1 MEADPVCQPR
11 RVADKRTPLDTTRRT
26 TTDTDT
32 RIPGLT
38 TAQRAR
44 ATPKGRGR
52 GSERRDPY
60 HHATRR
66 GNDNDERARRRR
78 PGTTETNGEGTTSAA
93 ILGRR
98 RDAAGATLDDAEP
111 RTKTTT
117 TGAGEEAT
125 RAAGSSCTE
134 TGTTWNAPLRIR
146 RRRRRRETTSRA
158 TDGTSTTRTNR
169 GDDDGPRRGLD
180 GGEAMPRTTLP
191 LRCQRWRRRRR
202 PAHWHGGRGCRSGCR
217 QDRGRGGAGDGV
229 PAKPRAGRGGG
240 RRRDVDEGDGDIGR
254 RSDAAT
260 GATDGGTV
268 AATPLFCRR
277 RRVSGDFPA
286 KRRRSRGRGG
296 SCDVA
301 DGDGT
306 AGRHTGAAA
315 GAAGDGRRHRREG
328 KVMGRWLGARERA
341 KWTKG
346 RRRASFYR
354 ARTECRSRE
363 RPKMAP
369 EEVAGGINGGQRRGI
384 KSR

>member
-1 MEADPVCQPR
+1 MTEAAPR
-11 RVADKRTPLDTTRRT
+11 DDEPSDRR
-26 TTDTDT
+26 DVDDEN
-32 RIPGLT
+32 
-38 TAQRAR
+38 
-44 ATPKGRGR
+44 
-52 GSERRDPY
+52 ERRQRRWTAEGFGWKGSDAEDDLAAAMPEVEM
-60 HHATRR
+60 ATSA
-66 GNDNDERARRRR
+66 GALARRKGLPGECRR
-78 PGTTETNGEGTTSAA
+78 
-93 ILGRR
+93 
-98 RDAAGATLDDAEP
+98 
-111 RTKTTT
+111 
-117 TGAGEEAT
+117 
-125 RAAGSSCTE
+125 
-134 TGTTWNAPLRIR
+134 
-146 RRRRRRETTSRA
+146 
-158 TDGTSTTRTNR
+158 
-169 GDDDGPRRGLD
+169 
-180 GGEAMPRTTLP
+180 
-191 LRCQRWRRRRR
+191 
-202 PAHWHGGRGCRSGCR
+202 
-217 QDRGRGGAGDGV
+217 DRGRGGAGDGV
-229 PAKPRAGRGGG
+229 PAKLRAGRGGG
-240 RRRDVDEGDGDIGR
+240 RRRDVDEGDGDVGR
-254 RSDAAT
+254 RSGAAT
-260 GATDGGTV
+260 GATEGGTV